1 MKHLPIFLTLSG
13 ATSASLTPV
22 LGEITAINAGMNYS
36 GSLASDVQGYLAGL
50 PATDEEQLLD
60 LLFPSIE
67 TNDFFQFARADDE
80 FFLTEADDSDIRAV
94 GASFKKVEYRGT
106 IVTDSTQ
113 QKGLTMTVDHKQLR
127 KVNGKIVPGW
137 ENDYA
142 AALKAR
148 LVRAEIVR
156 GLALLDA
163 AATNTNVVWN
173 ASGNPDGDL
182 RSAAQATRTAT
193 GMMPTHLVL
202 GNAAQQLRQ
211 DSYEAAA
218 RANHEMASHA
228 SYTMEE
234 LARYV
239 GVKRVILEDGVRQ
252 TKKGAAKID
261 RLGLAAYTYTATES
275 PIINDPSNIK
285 RAVSMTPFDGRW
297 AVAIKPGTVSTEITV
312 FHESK
317 LFVPITAGIIKRTCS
332 AS

>member
-1 MKHLPIFLTLSG
+1 MKHLPLFLTLSG

-22 LGEITAINAGMNYS
+22 LGEITVINSGMNYA

-60 LLFPSIE
+60 MLFPSIE
-67 TNDFFQFARADDE
+67 TNDFFQFPKMDDE
-80 FFLTEADDSDIRAV
+80 FFLTEADDSDIRAI
-94 GASFKKVEYRGT
+94 GASFKKVQFRGT
-106 IVTDSTQ
+106 VVTDATQ
-113 QKGLTMTVDHKQLR
+113 QKGLTMTVDHKTLR

-148 LVRAEIVR
+148 LIRAEIVR
-156 GLALLDA
+156 GLALIDA
-163 AATNTNVVWN
+163 AATNTNVVWSS
-173 ASGNPDGDL
+173 AGNPDGDL

-193 GMMPTHLVL
+193 GLMPTHLVL

-218 RANHEMASHA
+218 RANHAMANHA
-228 SYTMEE
+228 NYTMEE

-239 GVKRVILEDGVRQ
+239 GVKKVIVEDGIKQ
-252 TKKGAAKID
+252 TKKGATKVD
-261 RLGLAAYTYTATES
+261 RLGLAAYTYSATDS
-275 PIINDPSNIK
+275 ALIGDPSNIK
-285 RAVSMTPFDGRW
+285 RAVSQTPFDGRW
-297 AVAIKPGTVSTEITV
+297 AVAIKPGPISTEITV

-317 LFVPITAGIIKRTCS
+317 LFIPITSGIIKRTP
-332 AS
+332 AAA